1 MTFITN
7 TLNLGIVLLT
17 IVSVDN
23 RCCNG
28 LNEVSYTFRYAID
41 EARVVTQHWEER
53 RSDIV
58 HGSYS
63 FLEADGKIRVV
74 EYQVNGK
81 AGFRAVVTFR
91 KPPTG
96 YPILNHLKFPEDFRH
111 PFTHAKP
118 VAVISN
124 ELYHPGKTYPNLP
137 E

>member
-91 KPPTG
+91 KPPTVDFFRLPHSEPPEVSRRLPTPV
-96 YPILNHLKFPEDFRH
+96 YPCQAGGGHQQ
-111 PFTHAKP
+111 
-118 VAVISN
+118 
-124 ELYHPGKTYPNLP
+124 
-137 E
+137 